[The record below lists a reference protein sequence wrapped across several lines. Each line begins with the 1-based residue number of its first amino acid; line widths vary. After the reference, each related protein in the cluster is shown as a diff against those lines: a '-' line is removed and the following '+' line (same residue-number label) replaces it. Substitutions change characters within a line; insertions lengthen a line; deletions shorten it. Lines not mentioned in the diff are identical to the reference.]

1 MTGSDVPLAD
11 SPSDS
16 GSASP
21 AETPS
26 VSSPAPSGP
35 SFRLAYV
42 PGVTPSKW
50 VRIWNERLPDV
61 PLTLLAATPVESFGL
76 LREGAADAGLV
87 RLPVDGDDLS
97 AIPLYE
103 ETTVVVVPK
112 DHLFAQVEQISASD
126 LADELVLHPLDDTLG
141 WERPPG
147 RPAMERPE
155 TTADAIELVAAG
167 VGVLAVPQSLARL
180 HHRKDLTYRT
190 LNDVP
195 QSRVALSWPAA
206 DEAPDLVEEFIGI
219 VRGRTVNSTRG
230 RRAEELKG
238 QKQPRKDQKK
248 PARPGGAKSGGAK
261 SGGAKQG
268 GPKGGAKSGMR
279 TGGKGVAA
287 RGKSTKPRRGRG

>member
-1 MTGSDVPLAD
+1 MTGSDVSLPD
-11 SPSDS
+11 
-16 GSASP
+16 SP
-21 AETPS
+21 AESPS
-26 VSSPAPSGP
+26 TP
-35 SFRLAYV
+35 SFRLVYV

-50 VRIWNERLPDV
+50 VRIWNERFPDV
-61 PLTLLAATPVESFGL
+61 PLTLLSATPAEAFGL

-112 DHLFAQVEQISASD
+112 DHLFAEVELISAGD

-141 WERPPG
+141 WEQPPG

-190 LNDVP
+190 LDGVP

-238 QKQPRKDQKK
+238 QKQPRKDQRK
-248 PARPGGAKSGGAK
+248 PARPGAAK

-268 GPKGGAKSGMR
+268 GTKGGAR
-279 TGGKGVAA
+279 TAGKGGAA
-287 RGKSTKPRRGRG
+287 RKGGGTAGGAGRGKSAKPRRGRG